1 MMVPE
6 AGGMSK
12 LSLLAGLAPVALWMF
27 PLQVPAQTLASP
39 PVADGPGVVVEPGA
53 KIVERPPVVFPAGI
67 TVNGSV
73 TVKST
78 VGASGEVVDARVVR
92 GPEALRRAA
101 LLNVLNWRFAPD
113 GVRTV
118 QSTIRFA
125 SVSSHEN
132 GCLNGIWAQEQVSDW
147 RWRFQKQGD
156 RLTIRR
162 TDGFVSGTFAPAGSG
177 WSGQLRWGNGE
188 TWNGVVLSPA
198 ENCREVRTNQSW
210 WFKR

>member
-1 MMVPE
+1 
-6 AGGMSK
+6 MSK
-12 LSLLAGLAPVALWMF
+12 LSLLAALAPVALWIL
-27 PLQVPAQTLASP
+27 PLQAPAQTPAPLP
-39 PVADGPGVVVEPGA
+39 IADGPGVVVEPGA
-53 KIVERPPVVFPAGI
+53 KLVERPPVAFPAG
-67 TVNGSV
+67 VMLNGSV

-78 VGASGEVVDARVVR
+78 VGASGEVMDARVVR
-92 GPEALRRAA
+92 GPEALRRAV

-125 SVSSHEN
+125 PVSIREN
-132 GCLNGIWAQEQVSDW
+132 GCLNGIWAQDQVSDW
-147 RWRFQKQGD
+147 RWRFQRQDD
-156 RLTIRR
+156 RLTISR
-162 TDGFVSGTFAPAGSG
+162 TDGFVSGTFAPAGNG